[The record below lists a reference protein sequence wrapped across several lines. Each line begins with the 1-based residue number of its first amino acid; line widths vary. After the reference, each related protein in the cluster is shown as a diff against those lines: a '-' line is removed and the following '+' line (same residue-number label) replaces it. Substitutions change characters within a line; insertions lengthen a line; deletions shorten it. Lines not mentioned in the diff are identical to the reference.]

1 MKRFFTALGCL
12 ALLFATAAHAQTF
25 LTIGTGGVTGIYYPV
40 GGATSRIV
48 NEAGVGLRLT
58 VESTG
63 GSVFNIT
70 AIRQGQLD
78 LALAQSDFVYQAYN
92 GMGRFEGD
100 AFEGL
105 RTLIGLHAEPM
116 HLVCL
121 QGAGVNQFSD
131 IAGKR
136 VSMGDPGSG
145 TLFTAQAM
153 LEAKGMS
160 EAQVTAEYLR
170 PAEAPDFLRDGR
182 IDCFFYTVGVGNAA
196 IRDIMATANAM
207 LVPLDDPEFEGL
219 IEEFPYYAFS
229 TVPAGTYGAR
239 QPDPVTLF
247 GVKALFVGSTDLSD
261 DHAYAIVKAVFDNLA
276 AFQAIHPALAD
287 LTAED
292 FLTGLGAPLHPG
304 AERAYREVG
313 LIP

>member
-1 MKRFFTALGCL
+1 
-12 ALLFATAAHAQTF
+12 
-25 LTIGTGGVTGIYYPV
+25 
-40 GGATSRIV
+40 
-48 NEAGVGLRLT
+48 
-58 VESTG
+58 
-63 GSVFNIT
+63 
-70 AIRQGQLD
+70 
-78 LALAQSDFVYQAYN
+78 
-92 GMGRFEGD
+92 MGRFEGD

-207 LVPLDDPEFEGL
+207 LVPLDDPEFEDL
-219 IEEFPYYAFS
+219 IDEFPYYAFS

-247 GVKALFVGSTDLSD
+247 GVKALFVGSTDALRRPRLRD
-261 DHAYAIVKAVFDNLA
+261 RQGRLRQPRCLPGDPPGPRRPDRRRLPHRPRRAPAPGRRARLPRGRPDPVTVARRPARVGRPGGGRPAGPHAA
-276 AFQAIHPALAD
+276 
-287 LTAED
+287 
-292 FLTGLGAPLHPG
+292 
-304 AERAYREVG
+304 
-313 LIP
+313 